1 MEELVHGFYMI
12 LLTPDGMYVKE
23 YFEFTRAMTLFE
35 CMGFTEDH
43 REAISTY
50 HDDINRWLLND
61 NSGNAWFGSECVQD
75 PSRLN

>member
-12 LLTPDGMYVKE
+12 LLMPDGMYVKE

-50 HDDINRWLLND
+50 HDDIPFHLDMILTNHEKYLIVFYPL
-61 NSGNAWFGSECVQD
+61 Q
-75 PSRLN
+75 